1 MSEGADQVY
10 EVYEPPCLSC
20 CVGTEAIG
28 SCMSGQDREPQRVMG
43 LAARNKERG
52 QRIQIPLHCALVK
65 LLRASGSAVVRRWFE
80 AIACFLMK
88 LLQS

>member
-28 SCMSGQDREPQRVMG
+28 SCMSGEDREPQQVMG

-52 QRIQIPLHCALVK
+52 AEDSNTSALRIGEFDTGLGLRCGAALV
-65 LLRASGSAVVRRWFE
+65 
-80 AIACFLMK
+80 
-88 LLQS
+88 